1 MTTQDNTQLV
11 LDFFDHNRPRLARII
26 APLLEESLKGLL
38 DDQVEPSAV
47 IDEAAAIYAS
57 FVPDCAYVDDP
68 HNVFAD
74 ALFYCN
80 VNLAAYLAL
89 QAHGVDVHDFGAAV
103 LTDLAAADL
112 PEAPDDGGFKSMTGP
127 GTHPGEFVAELV
139 PADTEQSDWGYNIKS
154 CAICYQYGRYD
165 AMALVPYM
173 CASDDVI
180 SDKRGEG
187 LRRQGTIA
195 LGAHQCDFRYKA
207 GGEPA
212 RVAEA
217 FPDKI
222 KFVHG
227 SD

>member
-11 LDFFDHNRPRLARII
+11 LEFFDHNRPRLQRII
-26 APLLEESLKGLL
+26 PALLK
-38 DDQVEPSAV
+38 DDTDPAAV
-47 IDEAAAIYAS
+47 VDAAAEIYSS
-57 FVPDCAYVDDP
+57 FVADSAYVDDP
-68 HNVFAD
+68 HNVFAE

-89 QAHGVDVHDFGAAV
+89 KEHGVDVHEFGAAV
-103 LTDLAAADL
+103 LTDLAAAEM
-112 PEAPDDGGFKSMTGP
+112 PEVPFDDAAPVSMTSP
-127 GTHPGEFVAELV
+127 GTHPGEFVTEVVVAE
-139 PADTEQSDWGYNIKS
+139 AGQTDWGYNMKS

-180 SDKRGEG
+180 SDKRGQG
-187 LRRQGTIA
+187 LRREGTIA

-207 GGEPA
+207 GGEPQ

-227 SD
+227 E

>member
-1 MTTQDNTQLV
+1 MATQDNTQLV
-11 LDFFDHNRPRLARII
+11 LDFFDHNRSRLQRII
-26 APLLEESLKGLL
+26 PPLLKGQE
-38 DDQVEPSAV
+38 DPDAV
-47 IDEAAAIYAS
+47 IEEAAGIYAS
-57 FVPDCAYVDDP
+57 FVTDEAGCAYVDDP
-68 HNVFAD
+68 HSVFAG

-80 VNLAAYLAL
+80 VNLAAYLAVK
-89 QAHGVDVHDFGAAV
+89 ARGVDVHTFGTAV
-103 LTDLAAADL
+103 LTDLAATELPAVPADA
-112 PEAPDDGGFKSMTGP
+112 APVSMTSP
-127 GTHPGEFVAELV
+127 GTHPGEFITEVVGAE
-139 PADTEQSDWGYNIKS
+139 ADQTDWGYNVKS

-187 LRRQGTIA
+187 LRRDGTIA

-207 GGEPA
+207 GGEPR

-222 KFVHG
+222 KFVH

>member
-1 MTTQDNTQLV
+1 MTGQDNTQLV
-11 LDFFDHNRPRLARII
+11 LGFFDHNRPRLARIFRQ
-26 APLLEESLKGLL
+26 LLN
-38 DDQVEPSAV
+38 DQIDPSTDPSPEVSSV
-47 IDEAAAIYAS
+47 IDEAAKIYAS
-57 FVPDCAYVDDP
+57 FVPDSAYVDDP
-68 HNVFAD
+68 HNLFAD

-89 QAHGVDVHDFGAAV
+89 KAHGVGVHDFGAAV
-103 LTDLAAADL
+103 LKDLAAADL
-112 PEAPDDGGFKSMTGP
+112 PAVPDDGGPKSMKGP
-127 GTHPGEFVAELV
+127 GTHPGEFVTEAV
-139 PADTEQSDWGYNIKS
+139 AADTDQTDWGYNVKS
-154 CAICYQYGRYD
+154 CAICYQYSRYD

-187 LRRQGTIA
+187 LRRNGTIA

-207 GGEPA
+207 GGEPE